1 MVDYI
6 KMTEQASELLKAPQT
21 TDDTPPSS
29 SLDDKLKKEALDLA
43 AAQQRKEEQPK
54 QKKGMGCIAK
64 GCLVVLILNA
74 LFAALCIAL
83 GLKEYN
89 KSDAAEQ
96 EPAATATP

>member
-6 KMTEQASELLKAPQT
+6 KMTEQASELLKAPQPVE
-21 TDDTPPSS
+21 DTPS

-54 QKKGMGCIAK
+54 QKKGMGCLAK

-96 EPAATATP
+96 KPAATATP

>member
-6 KMTEQASELLKAPQT
+6 KMTEQASELLKAPQ
-21 TDDTPPSS
+21 PV
-29 SLDDKLKKEALDLA
+29 
-43 AAQQRKEEQPK
+43 
-54 QKKGMGCIAK
+54 
-64 GCLVVLILNA
+64 VVLILNA

-83 GLKEYN
+83 GIKEYN